1 MHKLKSALITPL
13 RHWHRHWLPTLLPKS
28 MAGRPAGMAEG
39 RERSSRWRWRSKQ
52 ITCYAI
58 SLFSLTAVHGSRY
71 YNEPQLSVGSRSPQ
85 NLYAPESDLVE
96 DLEATEAERVRV
108 RDQLPRALQL
118 DEAANEQ
125 MQQDLTELFA
135 QIEQIRGST
144 ASLPY
149 TSTHILSLPTQIHLQ
164 HLSPQAWQDL
174 QAQVIQDLNSTS
186 LPAVPSPRR
195 PTQAAEPELRPSV
208 RLPLDPATPQRARQE
223 LVRAW
228 QIFQL
233 DQRGAVLEDQ
243 TSAPPLQAAE
253 TAPPLYEDLV
263 QEIQTA
269 QRKYQQAQTDL
280 QAVAPQIPAEIL
292 DLSQQEWERVQSIGH
307 RALLRLQAIGIAPGL
322 PTEARL
328 RGVQV
333 QIEGSVNLPSQ
344 SPELQAALE
353 TALIGWLD
361 RALIPNLTLD
371 KERDT
376 SQRESAM
383 GTVEPVVI
391 PVSRGELLVRAGE
404 EITPETFLLLD
415 HFGLTQRGVNVWGLL
430 GIAGLTGLG
439 IMVFMPLQRRLN
451 AHMGDKDRLLLLLLV
466 LTVAPLASGFGVQF
480 SSLPAVALLSSS
492 FYGTGIGLLVVAG
505 EALMLPLVAP
515 AGVGTLVPLV
525 VGSLVAC
532 LGARRLRSREELAL
546 LGGGAALGQMLTQGM
561 LNLSLEGGL
570 DLVQVALAG
579 GTGLGWSIIA
589 LGASPYL
596 EKLFDLCTPVRLVEM
611 ANPNRPLLRR
621 LATEAPGTFQH
632 TLFVATLAERAAQ
645 RLNLNAELVRTGTLY
660 HDIGKMLHAQYFIEN
675 QMGGL
680 NPHSQID
687 DPYRSAQIIKAHI
700 SDGLKLARQYRLP
713 MAIQA
718 FIPEHQ
724 GTILI
729 AYFYHQAQLKAAGQ
743 PVPEAAFRYDGPIPQ
758 TKETGVVML
767 ADACEA
773 ALRSMGTEC
782 LSCEAIDEA
791 RAMVRRIFNTRWQDQ
806 QLDQCGLTQRDLDV
820 VADAFIEV
828 WRQSN
833 HERIPYPKAATTS
846 PSDATLPSL
855 SLGEGVSHPEMVT
868 PQPKR

>member
-1 MHKLKSALITPL
+1 MRKLKSASIAPFRRWRQLG
-13 RHWHRHWLPTLLPKS
+13 LPALLPKS
-28 MAGRPAGMAEG
+28 IAGRPAGIAQG
-39 RERSSRWRWRSKQ
+39 GDCRSRWGRRSKQ
-52 ITCYAI
+52 ITCYLV
-58 SLFSLTAVHGSRY
+58 SLLSLTAVHGSRY
-71 YNEPQLSVGSRSPQ
+71 YNEPQLVAGSRSPQ
-85 NLYAPESDLVE
+85 DLYAPESALVE
-96 DLEATEAERVRV
+96 DLEATEAKKTLVG
-108 RDQLPRALQL
+108 DQLPRALQI
-118 DEAANEQ
+118 DTGVNQ
-125 MQQDLTELFA
+125 LTRQELTDLFA
-135 QIEQIRGST
+135 QIDQIRRS
-144 ASLPY
+144 ARPLPY
-149 TSTHILSLPTQIHLQ
+149 VSTGILSLTTQIYLQ
-164 HLSPQAWQDL
+164 HLSPPQWQEL
-174 QAQVIQDLNSTS
+174 QREVLTTLRS
-186 LPAVPSPRR
+186 LPQGSPSATVALA
-195 PTQAAEPELRPSV
+195 PTSDLDATV
-208 RLPLDPATPQRARQE
+208 RLPLDTTVAARQARQE

-228 QIFQL
+228 QVYEL
-233 DQRGAVLEDQ
+233 DQPSPPVLDQ
-243 TSAPPLQAAE
+243 PE
-253 TAPPLYEDLV
+253 THPPLYRQLT
-263 QEIQTA
+263 QEISTA
-269 QRKYQQAQTDL
+269 QRKYQQARTDL
-280 QAVAPQIPAEIL
+280 QAVTSSQVPVEIL
-292 DLSQQEWERVQSIGH
+292 DLSVPEWERLQSLGH
-307 RALLRLQAIGIAPGL
+307 RALVRLQAIGVAPGL
-322 PTEARL
+322 PAETRL
-328 RGVQV
+328 RGIQA
-333 QIEGSVNLPSQ
+333 QIDGALNLSEQ
-344 SPELQAALE
+344 SPELRAALE
-353 TALIGWLD
+353 SALIGWLD
-361 RALIPNLTLD
+361 RVLTPNLILD
-371 KERDT
+371 KERDQF
-376 SQRESAM
+376 QRESAM
-383 GTVEPVVI
+383 GTVEPIMI
-391 PVSRGELLVRAGE
+391 PVSRGALLVRAGE
-404 EITPETFLLLD
+404 QITPETFLLLD
-415 HFGLTQRGVNVWGLL
+415 HFGLTQRGINVWGLL
-430 GIAGLTGLG
+430 GVAGLTGLG
-439 IMVFMPLQRRLN
+439 IVAFMPLQRRLN
-451 AHMGDKDRLLLLLLV
+451 PHMGDKDRLLLLLLV

-505 EALMLPLVAP
+505 EALILPVVAST
-515 AGVGTLVPLV
+515 GVGTLVPLV

-570 DLVQVALAG
+570 DLIQVALAG

-596 EKLFDLCTPVRLVEM
+596 EKLFDLCTPVRLMEM

-660 HDIGKMLHAQYFIEN
+660 HDIGKMVHAQYFIEN

-743 PVPEAAFRYDGPIPQ
+743 PVPEMAFRYDGPIPQ

-782 LSCEAIDEA
+782 LSREAIDEA
-791 RAMVRRIFNTRWQDQ
+791 RAMIRRIFDTRWQDG
-806 QLDQCGLTQRDLDV
+806 QLCQCGLSQRDLDG

-833 HERIPYPKAATTS
+833 HERIPYPKAATTPAS
-846 PSDATLPSL
+846 PVESTVPAL
-855 SLGEGVSHPEMVT
+855 SLGTVVSQPEMVT
-868 PQPKR
+868 PRPQR